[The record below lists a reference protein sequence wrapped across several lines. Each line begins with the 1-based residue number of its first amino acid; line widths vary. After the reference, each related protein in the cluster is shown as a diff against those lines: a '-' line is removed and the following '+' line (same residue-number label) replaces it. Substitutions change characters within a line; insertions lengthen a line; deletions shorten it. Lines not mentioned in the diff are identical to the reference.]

1 MPSHEWPRLE
11 LKKDPGRSFYLSVNE
26 SWFENHKIP
35 LSKGYY
41 GTSDEITSKINKE
54 LLTIIHSLS
63 SLKLT
68 SLTPHT
74 PREHLQLLGYI
85 WKNKT
90 IDSEESYLQV
100 CIHEL
105 ISFKGLT
112 DISVFFGW
120 MVRCSIPT
128 IIKCSV
134 GRELDSPF
142 LMRAT
147 LSPGELLLPL
157 KYYLNS
163 KLKQSVVWL
172 AYEKFIAT
180 CSIELG
186 LPFLHKAIEAEEAL
200 AKIFSKSFVHLAESR
215 RGSSWKSWM
224 PNFEWSAFMAGLDVD
239 SAWERRI
246 WTINSLERFKAI
258 LDWFSS
264 AEEEHLV
271 SLMAMH
277 LIRVAAPYLRPVI
290 KDAYYDLYQKGIL
303 GVTQVPEKE
312 EYMLYQI
319 KSILPHALCNVYSNH
334 HRNVN
339 ILKNIAKLVSS
350 LKHGAIDYMRHSS
363 LMAKKTQSKIIEKL
377 HRMKFI
383 LGNSRSTLMP
393 RVRYTPDSFLH
404 TVFSINSARIKSSMN
419 LTGKTLDKAHSDYPC
434 FITNASYFQESNDIY
449 LPWGILEYPFYSAD
463 AKTPLGWNHGGIG
476 ATICHEITHAF
487 DLEGSLFTPTGQFK
501 ETWTRKNRNKFKRQT
516 RRVSEFFGK
525 FKHFGKKL
533 NGKKTLSEDWADL
546 GGLKISLHSLN
557 LELAQRAATDA
568 EKKEA
573 HRQFFIAYART
584 WATLSRKKALLYSM
598 DESVH
603 GLAEDRVDRIVP
615 QFQEWVD
622 AFEIKENAPLY
633 LAPGKRL
640 KFF

>member
-1 MPSHEWPRLE
+1 
-11 LKKDPGRSFYLSVNE
+11 
-26 SWFENHKIP
+26 
-35 LSKGYY
+35 
-41 GTSDEITSKINKE
+41 
-54 LLTIIHSLS
+54 
-63 SLKLT
+63 
-68 SLTPHT
+68 
-74 PREHLQLLGYI
+74 
-85 WKNKT
+85 
-90 IDSEESYLQV
+90 
-100 CIHEL
+100 
-105 ISFKGLT
+105 
-112 DISVFFGW
+112 
-120 MVRCSIPT
+120 
-128 IIKCSV
+128 
-134 GRELDSPF
+134 
-142 LMRAT
+142 
-147 LSPGELLLPL
+147 
-157 KYYLNS
+157 
-163 KLKQSVVWL
+163 VWL

-186 LPFLHKAIEAEEAL
+186 LPFLHKAIEAEESL
-200 AKIFSKSFVHLAESR
+200 AKIFSKSFVHLAESN

-224 PNFEWSAFMAGLDVD
+224 PNFEWSAFMAGLDID
-239 SAWERRI
+239 TAWERRI
-246 WTINSLERFKAI
+246 WTINSLERFKGI

-264 AEEEHLV
+264 AEEEHII
-271 SLMAMH
+271 SLMTMH
-277 LIRVAAPYLRPVI
+277 LIRVAAPYLRTEI
-290 KDAYYDLYQKGIL
+290 KDAYYDLYKKEIL
-303 GVTQVPEKE
+303 GVAQLPEKE

-319 KSILPHALCNVYSNH
+319 KTILPDALCNVYSNH

-363 LMAKKTQSKIIEKL
+363 LMAKKTQGKIIEKL

-393 RVRYTPDSFLH
+393 RVRYTPDSFIH
-404 TVFSINSARIKSSMN
+404 TVFSINSARLKSNIN
-419 LTGKTLDKAHSDYPC
+419 LTGRTLDKAHSDYPC

-463 AKTPLGWNHGGIG
+463 AKTPLGWNYGGIG

-568 EKKEA
+568 EKKQA